1 MKIRRLLV
9 CLLAMM
15 LVGCSKETDDGVKT
29 TVISKGDTSS
39 YDVIVPIDMNESRE
53 YHEQHQNSDEDFKN
67 LGNRLMELS
76 KEYFPTSSYVMGEG
90 KVITYDDLMLL
101 IKRESETNEIG
112 LNPNRNEEIPSG
124 SDNVK
129 IVNPILVSDVIEQD
143 YYKKVDGEYVLA
155 GMSVAVFMDPFQ
167 TASTGSTTYT
177 TTLSDDIM
185 FEYGSTMARKLERY
199 LRTKDESKR
208 IPILITLYVKGEIG
222 SYLPGYM
229 LGKAYFVDRSPSFE
243 RLNETWALLPSSTA
257 QNLDLEN
264 YNQFANFKSALS
276 TFIVDD
282 VGIVGIG
289 YYENQVLQELNITVK
304 YSPKTYVEYMTIVNY
319 CSQLLN
325 NFVNDTFDIT
335 VEFEN
340 QSETTAIVLKNSGNK
355 DIQIVYLN

>member
-1 MKIRRLLV
+1 MKIKKLLICFLV
-9 CLLAMM
+9 LM
-15 LVGCSKETDDGVKT
+15 LVGCSKETEEGIKT

-39 YDVIVPIDMNESRE
+39 YDVIVPIEMNESRE

-90 KVITYDDLMLL
+90 TVITYDDLMKL

-124 SDNVK
+124 SENVK
-129 IVNPILVSDVIEQD
+129 IIDPILVSDVIEQD

-155 GMSVAVFMDPFQ
+155 GMSIAIFMDPFQ
-167 TASTGSTTYT
+167 NATTGSSTYT

-199 LRTKDESKR
+199 LRTKDASKR
-208 IPILITLYVKGEIG
+208 IPILITLYVKGEVG

-229 LGKAYFVDRSPSFE
+229 LGKAFFKDRSPSFE
-243 RLNETWALLPSSTA
+243 LLDEKWALLPSSKA
-257 QNLDLEN
+257 QSIELEN

-276 TFIVDD
+276 AFIVDD

-289 YYENQVLQELNITVK
+289 FYEKQVLQELNITVK

-319 CSQLLN
+319 CSQLLD

-335 VEFEN
+335 VKFEN
-340 QSETTAIVLKNSGNK
+340 QSEVTAIVLKNSRNK